1 VFYPFGKL
9 QVSFTL
15 RVIVGSTSAERVGWK
30 RARVATERG
39 TNTIGD
45 ARLLKLEIN
54 RFCVVREGVLFVCVH
69 WHFVERTSKRASERA
84 HGFVHLRFDK
94 SKRPGAISS
103 PSCLAI
109 FGVFSV

>member
-1 VFYPFGKL
+1 M
-9 QVSFTL
+9 
-15 RVIVGSTSAERVGWK
+15 
-30 RARVATERG
+30 ATERG

-54 RFCVVREGVLFVCVH
+54 RFCVVREGVFLVCVH
-69 WHFVERTSKRASERA
+69 WHFVERTNERASEQA
-84 HGFVHLRFDK
+84 SEHGFVHLRFDK

>member
-1 VFYPFGKL
+1 M
-9 QVSFTL
+9 T
-15 RVIVGSTSAERVGWK
+15 I
-30 RARVATERG
+30 ERG

-54 RFCVVREGVLFVCVH
+54 RFCVVREGVASYAYTGISLN
-69 WHFVERTSKRASERA
+69 ERASEQA
-84 HGFVHLRFDK
+84 SEHGFVHLRFDK

-103 PSCLAI
+103 PSRLAI